1 MYIPERNPLFRR
13 QRFRSNPYR
22 VAAMIAIILVM
33 LMVLRNLD
41 QGEITPLFMPTPTP
55 TRTVASYAEEGATY
69 FVAGDLQKA
78 IEAYQ
83 QAVAMDP
90 NNVDLQA
97 ELARIM
103 VYSSTLLTV
112 DSERLARLNEALE
125 VINSAIEKAPEN
137 SNVHAIKAFVLD
149 WLSDPN
155 LAAGDRESLLT
166 QAEQE
171 VIYAIQLDNQN
182 NLALAYYAEILVDQQ
197 KWIQAEQNIAQA
209 VQRAP
214 ELMDVHRI
222 NGYVQESLGN
232 YNQAIKEY
240 EEAIRI
246 NPNLTFIY
254 LRIGANYR
262 RLAAQG
268 PASIN
273 NPLYI
278 KALEYFEKAAIINER
293 LGVKDP
299 IPYFSIATTYTQ
311 MGEFFYAGLNARK
324 GLNFDPANADAYG
337 RLGIVYHRARN
348 YEGAI
353 PAFACAINGCD
364 AQVSCEVRQCD
375 PETDPMTDVQGLP
388 LSPGTVD
395 YYLTYGAVLAGMH
408 RPQNG
413 YCEEAMRIL
422 RMVKRD
428 YSDDPIIMRNV
439 TESENICRSYGY
451 Y

>member
-1 MYIPERNPLFRR
+1 
-13 QRFRSNPYR
+13 
-22 VAAMIAIILVM
+22 MIGIIFLMLV
-33 LMVLRNLD
+33 VLRSLNR
-41 QGEITPLFMPTPTP
+41 GAMTPMFLPTPTP
-55 TRTVASYAEEGATY
+55 TRTLASFAEEGETY
-69 FVAGDLQKA
+69 FIAGDLDRA
-78 IEAYQ
+78 IEAYR

-90 NNVDLQA
+90 GNADLQA

-112 DSERLARLNEALE
+112 DSERLGRLNDALAT
-125 VINSAIEKAPEN
+125 INAAIEAVPEN
-137 SNVHAIKAFVLD
+137 SNVHAVKALILD

-155 LAAGDRESLLT
+155 LAVDDRESLLT

-171 VIYAIQLDNQN
+171 VIYAIQLDNKN
-182 NLALAYYAEILVDQQ
+182 DLALAFYAEILVDQQ

-209 VQRAP
+209 LERAP

-232 YNQAIKEY
+232 YTQAIEEY

-262 RLAAQG
+262 RLGASG
-268 PASIN
+268 VASIN
-273 NPLYI
+273 NPLYLQ
-278 KALEYFEKAAIINER
+278 ALDYFEKAAVINEQ
-293 LGVKDP
+293 LGVNDP

-311 MGEFFYAGLNARK
+311 MGEFFFAGLNARK
-324 GLNFDPANADAYG
+324 GLNFDPENADAYG

-364 AQVSCEVRQCD
+364 AETSCTVRQCE
-375 PETDPMTDVQGLP
+375 PDVDRMVDVKGLP
-388 LSPGTVD
+388 LSAGTVD
-395 YYLTYGAVLAGMH
+395 YYLTYGAVLAAMH

-413 YCEEAMRIL
+413 YCQEAMQIL
-422 RMVKRD
+422 KEIRRD
-428 YSDDPIIMRNV
+428 YSSDPILMQNV
-439 TESENICRSYGY
+439 VESEAICRDYGY
-451 Y
+451 F